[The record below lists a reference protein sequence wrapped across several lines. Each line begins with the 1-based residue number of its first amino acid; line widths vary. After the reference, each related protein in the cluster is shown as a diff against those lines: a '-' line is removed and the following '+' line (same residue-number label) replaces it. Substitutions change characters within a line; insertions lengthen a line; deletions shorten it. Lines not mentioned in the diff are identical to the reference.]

1 MTAHDGVSKLS
12 LFATNLLTMPYN
24 KVKSMPLEQ
33 TNKTGN
39 NKGLSQMRQ
48 HKLGLA

>member
-1 MTAHDGVSKLS
+1 MTAHDEVSKLS
-12 LFATNLLTMPYN
+12 LFATTLLTMPYN
-24 KVKSMPLEQ
+24 KIKSVPSEQ

-48 HKLGLA
+48 QQVGLA